1 MKPSRKLNFMKK
13 SLKIAPLLL
22 FVVLAAGCASKIA
35 HVKEDSS
42 KETRKSYTVMGK
54 TYYPMKTVNPGYS
67 QQGIASWYGPGFHGK
82 KTATG
87 EVYDMHMLTAAH
99 NTLPLHS
106 VVKVTNLENNK
117 DVVVRINDR
126 GPFVDDRVI
135 DLSLASAKE
144 LGVVGPG
151 TAPVRLKVLT
161 AGDTVIAAKKGV
173 AVTQAATE
181 NKQIARAPNPF
192 FTGGIS
198 RLFALTRN

>member
-1 MKPSRKLNFMKK
+1 MKEG
-13 SLKIAPLLL
+13 LKIVPLLL
-22 FVVLAAGCASKIA
+22 LVLLAAGCASRIA
-35 HVKEDSS
+35 HVKDESW
-42 KETRKSYTVMGK
+42 KEPRKSYTVMGK
-54 TYYPMKTVNPGYS
+54 KYYPMKKVKAGYT
-67 QQGIASWYGPGFHGK
+67 QNGIASWYGPGFHGK

-106 VVKVTNLENNK
+106 IVKVTNLENNK

-151 TAPVRLKVLT
+151 TAPVRLTVLT
-161 AGDTVIAAKKGV
+161 GGDTTIVSKKG
-173 AVTQAATE
+173 AAAIE
-181 NKQIARAPNPF
+181 NKAIARAPNPF
-192 FTGGIS
+192 FAGGFS
-198 RLFALTRN
+198 KLFALTRN

>member
-1 MKPSRKLNFMKK
+1 MKK
-13 SLKIAPLLL
+13 SSKIASLALLVL
-22 FVVLAAGCASKIA
+22 LAAGCASKVA
-35 HVKEDSS
+35 HVKQDPP
-42 KETRKSYTVMGK
+42 KESRKSYTVLGK
-54 TYYPMKTVNPGYS
+54 TYYPMKTVNTGYS
-67 QQGIASWYGPGFHGK
+67 QDGVASWYGPGFHGK

-87 EVYDMHMLTAAH
+87 EVYDMNLLTAAH

-126 GPFVDDRVI
+126 GPFVGDRVI

-151 TAPVRLKVLT
+151 TAPIRLTVLATRDAAVASKKGT
-161 AGDTVIAAKKGV
+161 AGTDTK
-173 AVTQAATE
+173 VT
-181 NKQIARAPNPF
+181 ARAPNPF

-198 RLFALTRN
+198 RLLALTRN